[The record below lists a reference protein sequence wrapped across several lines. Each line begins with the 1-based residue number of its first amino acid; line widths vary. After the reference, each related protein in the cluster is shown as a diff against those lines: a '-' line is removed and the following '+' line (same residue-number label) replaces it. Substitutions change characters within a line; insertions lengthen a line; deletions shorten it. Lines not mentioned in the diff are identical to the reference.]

1 MKKYVTAN
9 DMNKL
14 QGTKGYILESKN
26 GITLVKTS
34 NIYTVW
40 GPESGLMIINTFYI
54 SEAALAF
61 DKYSFSKE
69 DE

>member
-1 MKKYVTAN
+1 MKKYVTTN

-14 QGTKGYILESKN
+14 QGIKGQILEEKN
-26 GITLVKTS
+26 GVVLVKTS

-40 GPESGLMIINTFYI
+40 IPESVLMITNTLYI

-61 DKYSFSKE
+61 DKYSESRE
-69 DE
+69 L

>member
-1 MKKYVTAN
+1 MKKYVTTN

-14 QGTKGYILESKN
+14 QGIKGHIIEEKN
-26 GITLVKTS
+26 GVVLVKTA

-40 GPESGLMIINTFYI
+40 IPESNLMITNTFYI

-61 DKYSFSKE
+61 EKYSEERFA
-69 DE
+69 

>member
-1 MKKYVTAN
+1 MKKYVTTN

-14 QGTKGYILESKN
+14 QGIKGQILEEKN
-26 GITLVKTS
+26 GVVLVKTS

-40 GPESGLMIINTFYI
+40 IPESGLMITNTFYI

-61 DKYSFSKE
+61 DKYSESRE
-69 DE
+69 L